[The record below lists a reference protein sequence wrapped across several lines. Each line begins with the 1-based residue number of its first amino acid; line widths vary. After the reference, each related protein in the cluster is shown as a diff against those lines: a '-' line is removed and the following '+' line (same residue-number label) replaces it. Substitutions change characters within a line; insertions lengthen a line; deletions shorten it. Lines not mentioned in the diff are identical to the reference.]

1 MRRGLSS
8 YFRRLLYCIKQYST
22 VQQASSLATSPNLNV
37 PLKDQP
43 DFDVPMGNEGSC
55 TSATNHHFHF
65 IPYSFTLLA
74 PSWSPSLL
82 DGRGLISLSASG

>member
-22 VQQASSLATSPNLNV
+22 VQQARSLVTSPNLNV

-55 TSATNHHFHF
+55 TSATITTFTSSP
-65 IPYSFTLLA
+65 IPSPYSPPPGHLR
-74 PSWSPSLL
+74 SWTVE
-82 DGRGLISLSASG
+82 D